1 MTSPS
6 SFLTVDQ
13 AAQVVHMSP
22 RTIHELARN
31 GARIPHRRIG
41 GCRRLLFLESELH
54 AWVDGAELEHVATA
68 NGGRVVRVKE
78 AAV

>member
-1 MTSPS
+1 VTY
-6 SFLTVDQ
+6 LTVEQ
-13 AAQVVHMSP
+13 AAALVNCSP
-22 RTIHELARN
+22 RTIHELARQ

-41 GCRRLLFLESELH
+41 GTRRLLFLEAELH

-78 AAV
+78 AGA